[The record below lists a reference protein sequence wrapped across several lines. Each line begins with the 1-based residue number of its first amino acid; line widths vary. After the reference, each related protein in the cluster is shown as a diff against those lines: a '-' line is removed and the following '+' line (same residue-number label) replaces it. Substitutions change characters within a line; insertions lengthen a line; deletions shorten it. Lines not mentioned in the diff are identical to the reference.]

1 MQFPR
6 VRFLDRVE
14 QLNRPWTFHHI
25 ALVCRKGSEEPG
37 ETQTKQRT
45 AVKLSIEYSEESMIK
60 LDFSR
65 VFRSLGRTF
74 NHMGNN

>member
-37 ETQTKQRT
+37 ETQTQTKQRT
-45 AVKLSIEYSEESMIK
+45 AVMLSIEYSEESMIK

-65 VFRSLGRTF
+65 ESTLYC
-74 NHMGNN
+74 